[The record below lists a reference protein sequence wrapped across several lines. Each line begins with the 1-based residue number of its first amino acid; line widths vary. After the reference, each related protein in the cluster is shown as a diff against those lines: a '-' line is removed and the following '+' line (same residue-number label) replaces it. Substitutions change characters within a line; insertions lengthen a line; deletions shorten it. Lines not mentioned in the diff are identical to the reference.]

1 MNNKIFSTFNNNFSQ
16 IIIIDY
22 LFTQTFT
29 FKKIVQEKKKKNS
42 IEPLRRQFSK
52 FYLCRNIRRK

>member
-42 IEPLRRQFSK
+42 WTIPTSILKILS
-52 FYLCRNIRRK
+52 LS

>member
-22 LFTQTFT
+22 LFTQTFKT

-42 IEPLRRQFSK
+42 WTTPTLILKILS
-52 FYLCRNIRRK
+52 LS